1 VLKVLE
7 VLADQKQI
15 IDTKNAINKPSN
27 LPNYKYTVEVID
39 KFFASDNGQQEE
51 HSLEDSICGN
61 IIEKQNYKPFFLY
74 CKMCSEVENI
84 HLASIENHIRLKD
97 QEKHKAKLLEHLN
110 KEEEDV

>member
-1 VLKVLE
+1 MLKVLKALE
-7 VLADQKQI
+7 NETQI

-74 CKMCSEVENI
+74 CKMCPEVENI
-84 HLASIENHIRLKD
+84 HLLSIENHIRLKD
-97 QEKHKAKLLEHLN
+97 PERHKAKLLEFI
-110 KEEEDV
+110 